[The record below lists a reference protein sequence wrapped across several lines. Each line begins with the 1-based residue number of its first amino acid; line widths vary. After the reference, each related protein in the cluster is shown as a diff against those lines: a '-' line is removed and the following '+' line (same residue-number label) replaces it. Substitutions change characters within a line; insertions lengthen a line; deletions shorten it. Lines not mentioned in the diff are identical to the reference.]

1 MVPGRST
8 VLLAV
13 AAAVV
18 LALPILGAGCGSE
31 QVEVDKAATYTPES
45 LAQELIFRYRAL
57 KPDAKT
63 ATRGSVKKSAGAAV
77 SKKSAPSA
85 TKKQAS
91 TTIDDVLEDIGSK
104 IALIKGQ
111 SPTETAK
118 KMSETIASDGSLG
131 DSDKIALTELVGR
144 LVD

>member
-31 QVEVDKAATYTPES
+31 QVEVDKAATYTPDS
-45 LAQELIFRYRAL
+45 LAQELILRYRAL

-63 ATRGSVKKSAGAAV
+63 AKRGSVKKSAGAR
-77 SKKSAPSA
+77 
-85 TKKQAS
+85 
-91 TTIDDVLEDIGSK
+91 
-104 IALIKGQ
+104 GQ
-111 SPTETAK
+111 
-118 KMSETIASDGSLG
+118 
-131 DSDKIALTELVGR
+131 
-144 LVD
+144 